1 MAQGLISLIPVAV
14 TLGAAL
20 VTKRTLDSILYGI
33 ITGFILIG
41 GGDLSES
48 LNLFIEGLYR
58 AMSDAN
64 TIWLILIVIL
74 FGGWAALM
82 EGSGGATGVTK
93 AARKLVKTRKTAL
106 LGVWLLSVLF
116 FFDEYINV
124 FAVST
129 IMKKITGKF
138 KISREM
144 LAFIIN
150 STGVTICALVP
161 FSSWSVFMSGL
172 MGKAGMAQG
181 LSTIAAYMQAIP
193 YSVYGWFTLLT
204 VPLFAAGVLPLFGP
218 MKKSESKALET
229 GQVLSGIS
237 LKASTESQEEVHSTS
252 KHRAVNFVVPVALLT
267 AVTVIT
273 KDILPGLFAALI
285 LCFALYIPQKL
296 MRPGEYF
303 KFLIKGMLN
312 MLPVAAI
319 IVLVYIFQIIN
330 KGLGL
335 ADFIIDITLHH
346 IPGVF
351 LPVTIFVVMAFLSFA
366 TGTFWELAAISF
378 PIVEC
383 LAAVI
388 GVNPSL
394 CAGALIS
401 AVVFGG
407 HICMYSDT
415 VLLAGA
421 STGVTS
427 HDYFRTSFPLLMVP
441 FSLSAIL
448 YVILGFMLVVP
459 GTAL

>member
-20 VTKRTLDSILYGI
+20 ATKRTLDSILYGVI
-33 ITGFILIG
+33 IGFILIG

-48 LNLFIEGLYR
+48 LNLLINGIYR
-58 AMSDAN
+58 AMSDTN
-64 TIWLILIVIL
+64 VIWLILIVIL

-82 EGSGGATGVTK
+82 EGSGGVTGISK
-93 AARKLVKTRKTAL
+93 AVGKLIETRKTAL
-106 LGVWLLSVLF
+106 LGVWILGALF
-116 FFDEYINV
+116 FFDEYLNV
-124 FAVST
+124 FAVSA
-129 IMKKITGKF
+129 IMKRITDKF
-138 KISREM
+138 KISRAM

-150 STGVTICALVP
+150 STGVTICVIVP

-172 MGKAGMAQG
+172 MEKAGMTQG
-181 LSTIAAYMQAIP
+181 LSPIVAYMQTIP
-193 YSVYGWFTLLT
+193 YIVYGWFTLFT
-204 VPLFAAGVLPLFGP
+204 VPLFAVGVLPLFGP
-218 MKKSESKALET
+218 MKKSESRALET
-229 GQVLSGIS
+229 GQVLSEIS
-237 LKASTESQEEVHSTS
+237 SKASTKSQEEVHSPS
-252 KHRAVNFVVPVALLT
+252 KHRAVNFIVPLALLT

-285 LCFALYIPQKL
+285 MCFALYIPQKL
-296 MRPGEYF
+296 MKSGEYF
-303 KFLIKGMLN
+303 KLLIKGMLN
-312 MLPVAAI
+312 MLPVVAI
-319 IVLVYIFQIIN
+319 IVLAYIFQIMN
-330 KGLGL
+330 KELGL
-335 ADFIIDITLHH
+335 ADFIIYVTLSH

-351 LPVTIFVVMAFLSFA
+351 LPVTIFIVMAFLSFVA
-366 TGTFWELAAISF
+366 GTFWGLAAITF

-401 AVVFGG
+401 AVAFGG

-421 STGVTS
+421 STGVTGY
-427 HDYFRTSFPLLMVP
+427 DYFRTSFPLVMVP

-448 YVILGFMLVVP
+448 YVILGFML
-459 GTAL
+459 A